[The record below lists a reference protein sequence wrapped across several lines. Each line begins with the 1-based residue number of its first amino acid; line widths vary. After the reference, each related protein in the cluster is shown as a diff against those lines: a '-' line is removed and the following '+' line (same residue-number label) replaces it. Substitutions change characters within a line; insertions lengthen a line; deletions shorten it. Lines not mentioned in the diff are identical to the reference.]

1 MLHKLQGTL
10 TNRISWQF
18 SIAYGVL
25 AFLANYYALIP
36 LYGNLSIHLGQI
48 VVLICLI
55 TRGEKPALV
64 TLFLSSLG
72 LYLSTNSLPLVALSI
87 AELLVLMVLFRKGV
101 LLIIA
106 DMVFWAVL
114 GIPITL
120 ITLLFAYDIN
130 STDFTQVI
138 LIKQALNG
146 LLNVSLA
153 TMLRAFIPFPW
164 YRSKIN
170 ASPPKLSKR
179 IFELC
184 LISIAI
190 PSLVVMLVLS
200 DNSADKLERQLLE
213 ELDIRADHLR
223 ERAEN
228 YQLFHRKA
236 VESLADTLK
245 EKRNGESEDE
255 LMSRWVERY
264 PGFITMILTDHQ
276 GVVTNGVPS
285 QSFAKLLQR
294 PPSDRKVHDRDYFKV
309 ARDSGQSF
317 VSDVFRGRGFG
328 NDPIIAVSA
337 PIFKG
342 NTFYGIVEGSLNLPK
357 FETIDNLGAMDSLL
371 VVDSSEQVIYGSNN
385 LQLAPLDTVTIKEN
399 EQPYSNAIKSLIL
412 NNDKVFNYKT
422 VETSNGWHI
431 YILSPFDEL
440 LVAYRNSFYALLIGI
455 MVVSLVA
462 SRIAHKFSQHITRP
476 LERLVTYFSSHMP
489 VPAQPA
495 SYFSSQEIETVRSQ
509 LQEAQRVMIDF
520 QEQLK
525 AKVDSKT
532 EELIVLNAELEK
544 LSSHDPLTGLLNRRG
559 FEQVVDSV
567 YPLACRNQS
576 NVTLAI
582 MDLDHFKH
590 INDKFGHNAGDACL
604 VTVAQT
610 IEEVLQRDSD
620 YVGRFGGEEFVAL
633 IIGES
638 VEQHTDLLES
648 VRKTIEELTVEYEEE
663 DIQFTISI
671 GAYSLTNQYDMS
683 YDKMLCTADKLLYES
698 KESGRNRMTHKS
710 Q

>member
-1 MLHKLQGTL
+1 M
-10 TNRISWQF
+10 
-18 SIAYGVL
+18 
-25 AFLANYYALIP
+25 
-36 LYGNLSIHLGQI
+36 
-48 VVLICLI
+48 
-55 TRGEKPALV
+55 
-64 TLFLSSLG
+64 
-72 LYLSTNSLPLVALSI
+72 
-87 AELLVLMVLFRKGV
+87 
-101 LLIIA
+101 IIA
-106 DMVFWAVL
+106 DMMFWAVL
-114 GIPITL
+114 GIPITFT
-120 ITLLFAYDIN
+120 TLLFVYDIN
-130 STDFTQVI
+130 SSDFTQVI

-146 LLNVSLA
+146 LLSVSLA
-153 TMLRAFIPFPW
+153 TMLRAFIPYTW
-164 YRSKIN
+164 YYSQISAN
-170 ASPPKLSKR
+170 PPKLSKR

-190 PSLVVMLVLS
+190 PSLIVMLVLS
-200 DNSADKLERQLLE
+200 DNSADKLEKQLLN
-213 ELDIRADHLR
+213 ELDIRAEHLR

-236 VESLADTLK
+236 VESLADTLQK
-245 EKRNGESEDE
+245 NSSGDSEHE

-264 PGFITMILTDHQ
+264 PGFITMILTNHQ
-276 GVVTNGVPS
+276 GVVINGVPS
-285 QSFAKLLQR
+285 QSFEKLLQR
-294 PPSDRKVHDRDYFKV
+294 PPSDRKVNDRDYFKV
-309 ARDSGQSF
+309 ARDSGQPF

-328 NDPIIAVSA
+328 NDPIIAVSV
-337 PIFKG
+337 PIIRD

-357 FETIDNLGAMDSLL
+357 FETIDNLGGMDSLL
-371 VVDSSEQVIYGSNN
+371 VVDSSEQVIYGSHD
-385 LQLAPLDTVTIKEN
+385 LQLAPLDTVTIEEN
-399 EQPYSNAIKSLIL
+399 SQSYSNAIKSLTL
-412 NNDKVFNYKT
+412 NNDKVYNYKT

-455 MVVSLVA
+455 MVVSLIA

-476 LERLVTYFSSHMP
+476 LERLVTYFSSNKI
-489 VPAQPA
+489 VPAKPA

-509 LQEAQRVMIDF
+509 LQQAQRVMIDF

-532 EELIVLNAELEK
+532 EELVVLNAELEK

-559 FEQVVDSV
+559 FEQVVDTV
-567 YPLACRNQS
+567 FPLACRNQS

-604 VTVAQT
+604 ITVAQT

-638 VEQHTDLLES
+638 VEQHSHLLQS
-648 VRKTIEELTVEYEEE
+648 VRRMIEELTVEYEGD

-671 GAYSLTNQYDMS
+671 GAYSLTNQFDMN

>member
-1 MLHKLQGTL
+1 M
-10 TNRISWQF
+10 
-18 SIAYGVL
+18 
-25 AFLANYYALIP
+25 
-36 LYGNLSIHLGQI
+36 
-48 VVLICLI
+48 
-55 TRGEKPALV
+55 
-64 TLFLSSLG
+64 
-72 LYLSTNSLPLVALSI
+72 
-87 AELLVLMVLFRKGV
+87 
-101 LLIIA
+101 
-106 DMVFWAVL
+106 
-114 GIPITL
+114 
-120 ITLLFAYDIN
+120 
-130 STDFTQVI
+130 
-138 LIKQALNG
+138 
-146 LLNVSLA
+146 
-153 TMLRAFIPFPW
+153 
-164 YRSKIN
+164 
-170 ASPPKLSKR
+170 
-179 IFELC
+179 
-184 LISIAI
+184 
-190 PSLVVMLVLS
+190 
-200 DNSADKLERQLLE
+200 
-213 ELDIRADHLR
+213 
-223 ERAEN
+223 
-228 YQLFHRKA
+228 
-236 VESLADTLK
+236 
-245 EKRNGESEDE
+245 
-255 LMSRWVERY
+255 
-264 PGFITMILTDHQ
+264 
-276 GVVTNGVPS
+276 
-285 QSFAKLLQR
+285 
-294 PPSDRKVHDRDYFKV
+294 
-309 ARDSGQSF
+309 
-317 VSDVFRGRGFG
+317 SDVFRGRGFG